1 MKKFP
6 PPRKS
11 RWGGTKNSPPRVSK
25 NGGLIYCP
33 PIMGGKSKTFPPHPN
48 GGKRT
53 TIRFPPTCLAPFPRP
68 NHTFIHRSLSLPA
81 IECQPTRARG
91 LTPDEGPPPIFSS
104 APSAPESVFQK
115 SSERFQNVRAPQA
128 EISRFLKSVNTISKG
143 KSMTQTLGNA
153 KIFRLR
159 RAILFFTSPL
169 KRFNRGGRR
178 GKAWR
183 CGKH

>member
-1 MKKFP
+1 MGGEEQDISP
-6 PPRKS
+6 PPSK
-11 RWGGTKNSPPRVSK
+11 WGGGT
-25 NGGLIYCP
+25 
-33 PIMGGKSKTFPPHPN
+33 
-48 GGKRT
+48 
-53 TIRFPPTCLAPFPRP
+53 
-68 NHTFIHRSLSLPA
+68 NHNSLPSNM
-81 IECQPTRARG
+81 PR
-91 LTPDEGPPPIFSS
+91 LLPPPKSYIYPSVFVSSCYRMSTDTGAGVNTGRGSTPNFSS

-183 CGKH
+183 CGTH

>member
-1 MKKFP
+1 MKKFSPTKIPMGGHKKFP
-6 PPRKS
+6 PQGLEK
-11 RWGGTKNSPPRVSK
+11 WGGVNILPPHNGGEEQDISPPSK
-25 NGGLIYCP
+25 WGE
-33 PIMGGKSKTFPPHPN
+33 T
-48 GGKRT
+48 
-53 TIRFPPTCLAPFPRP
+53 
-68 NHTFIHRSLSLPA
+68 NHSSLPTNM
-81 IECQPTRARG
+81 PR
-91 LTPDEGPPPIFSS
+91 LLPPPKSYIYPSVFVSSCYRMSTDTGAGVNTGRGSTPNFSS